1 MTLEEAI
8 AKIRPL
14 DHNAMEIAQKRWDG
28 IAKPLHSLGKLET
41 LLIQIA
47 GITGNAEVDLSRRG
61 LIAMCADNG
70 VVEEGVTQT
79 GQEVTAIVAENF
91 LKYDTSVGVMCK
103 QNHAEIFPV
112 DMGMVTDTKVRTDHK
127 IAYGT
132 QNMTKGPAMT
142 REQLKERVRRLPMQP
157 GVYMHKD
164 KTGRVIYVGKA
175 KLLRNRVANY
185 FQPPERLNAKTRQLV
200 SHIDTFDIIVTE
212 SEFEALVLENSMIKK
227 YQPKYNI
234 LLKDDKGY
242 PYIRL
247 DTTQDYPRFTVV
259 SQPAEDGAR
268 YFGPYMGR
276 KAAFSAIDT
285 ISEALH
291 LATCSRVFPRD
302 IGKDR
307 PCLNQHLG
315 RCCAPCTGKVS
326 AEEYRAL
333 ILQAAS
339 IFEGGAKQLER
350 ELTEKMNEAA
360 EELQFE
366 RAAVLRDRLRAIQKL
381 GTKQHVV
388 AGAFAELDVI
398 AFVQGQTRACV
409 CVLHYSGGTL
419 QDKEYTFFHVTESD
433 PAEVLSSFIKQ
444 YYAQRNAVA
453 KTVLLSHEIEEQ
465 DAVGEY
471 LSSIAERKVE
481 LAVPQRGERRVL
493 TRLAEKNAFE
503 EIERREKQSERRH
516 KSLELLQNV
525 TGMAA
530 LPLRLEA
537 YDISNFAGQDTVG
550 SMIVFVEG
558 QPKKSDY
565 RKFKIACAA
574 NGQDDYASMREM
586 LTRRVQRYVDGDE
599 KFAPLPN
606 AFMIDGGLGHVHVCK
621 EVLDSFGLS
630 VPCFGM
636 VKDDRHRTR
645 ALVAPD
651 GREFGISATPALFA
665 LIGRMQEE
673 VHRFAIEYNRK
684 LGGKK
689 VRGSTLDKIPG
700 VGDKRRTDLLKHF
713 GSIENIRQASEQE
726 LARILPRNAAQSVYE
741 FFHQDS

>member
-1 MTLEEAI
+1 MR
-8 AKIRPL
+8 K
-14 DHNAMEIAQKRWDG
+14 
-28 IAKPLHSLGKLET
+28 
-41 LLIQIA
+41 
-47 GITGNAEVDLSRRG
+47 
-61 LIAMCADNG
+61 
-70 VVEEGVTQT
+70 
-79 GQEVTAIVAENF
+79 
-91 LKYDTSVGVMCK
+91 
-103 QNHAEIFPV
+103 
-112 DMGMVTDTKVRTDHK
+112 
-127 IAYGT
+127 
-132 QNMTKGPAMT
+132 
-142 REQLKERVRRLPMQP
+142 LPMQP
-157 GVYMHKD
+157 GVYLHKD
-164 KTGRVIYVGKA
+164 KTGKVIYVGKA
-175 KLLRNRVANY
+175 KLLKNRVSNY
-185 FQPPERLNAKTRQLV
+185 FQAPERLNPKTRQLV
-200 SHIDTFDIIVTE
+200 SHIADFDIIVTE
-212 SEFEALVLENSMIKK
+212 TEFEALVLENSMIKK
-227 YQPKYNI
+227 YKPKYNI

-247 DTTQDYPRFTVV
+247 NMDAPYPAFSVV
-259 SQPAEDGAR
+259 SKPGHDGAR
-268 YFGPYMGR
+268 YFGPYPGR
-276 KAAFSAIDT
+276 VAARRAIDT

-291 LATCSRVFPRD
+291 LKTCSRVFPRD

-326 AEEYRAL
+326 PEEYHAL
-333 ILQAAS
+333 IGQAVAL
-339 IFEGGAKQLER
+339 FEGDAKRLEK

-366 RAAVLRDRLRAIQKL
+366 RAALLRDRLRAVQRL
-381 GTKQHVV
+381 GTRQHVV
-388 AGAFAELDVI
+388 AGAFAELDVA

-409 CVLHYSGGTL
+409 CVLHYGGGAL
-419 QDKEYTFFHVTESD
+419 QDKEYTLFHLTESD

-444 YYAQRNAVA
+444 YYAQRGAVP
-453 KTVLLSHEIEEQ
+453 KTILLSHELEEQ
-465 DAVGEY
+465 EAVAEY
-471 LSSIAERKVE
+471 LSSIAERRVE

-493 TRLAEKNAFE
+493 TRLAEKNARE

-550 SMIVFVEG
+550 SMVVFTEG

-565 RKFKIACAA
+565 RKFRIACAA

-599 KFAPLPN
+599 KFTPLPG
-606 AFMIDGGLGHVHVCK
+606 AFLIDGGLGHVRVCK
-621 EVLDSFGLS
+621 EVLDSFGLTT
-630 VPCFGM
+630 PCFGM
-636 VKDDRHRTR
+636 VKDDHHRTR

-665 LIGRMQEE
+665 LIGRIQEE

-689 VRGSTLDKIPG
+689 VRGSTLDKIEG
-700 VGDKRRTDLLKHF
+700 IGDKRRAELLRHF

-726 LARILPRNAAQSVYE
+726 LTRVLPRNAAQAVYD
-741 FFHQDS
+741 FFHKED

>member
-1 MTLEEAI
+1 M
-8 AKIRPL
+8 R
-14 DHNAMEIAQKRWDG
+14 
-28 IAKPLHSLGKLET
+28 
-41 LLIQIA
+41 
-47 GITGNAEVDLSRRG
+47 
-61 LIAMCADNG
+61 
-70 VVEEGVTQT
+70 
-79 GQEVTAIVAENF
+79 
-91 LKYDTSVGVMCK
+91 
-103 QNHAEIFPV
+103 
-112 DMGMVTDTKVRTDHK
+112 
-127 IAYGT
+127 
-132 QNMTKGPAMT
+132 
-142 REQLKERVRRLPMQP
+142 
-157 GVYMHKD
+157 
-164 KTGRVIYVGKA
+164 
-175 KLLRNRVANY
+175 
-185 FQPPERLNAKTRQLV
+185 
-200 SHIDTFDIIVTE
+200 
-212 SEFEALVLENSMIKK
+212 
-227 YQPKYNI
+227 
-234 LLKDDKGY
+234 
-242 PYIRL
+242 
-247 DTTQDYPRFTVV
+247 
-259 SQPAEDGAR
+259 
-268 YFGPYMGR
+268 
-276 KAAFSAIDT
+276 
-285 ISEALH
+285 
-291 LATCSRVFPRD
+291 
-302 IGKDR
+302 
-307 PCLNQHLG
+307 
-315 RCCAPCTGKVS
+315 
-326 AEEYRAL
+326 
-333 ILQAAS
+333 
-339 IFEGGAKQLER
+339 
-350 ELTEKMNEAA
+350 
-360 EELQFE
+360 
-366 RAAVLRDRLRAIQKL
+366 
-381 GTKQHVV
+381 
-388 AGAFAELDVI
+388 
-398 AFVQGQTRACV
+398 
-409 CVLHYSGGTL
+409 
-419 QDKEYTFFHVTESD
+419 
-433 PAEVLSSFIKQ
+433 
-444 YYAQRNAVA
+444 
-453 KTVLLSHEIEEQ
+453 
-465 DAVGEY
+465 
-471 LSSIAERKVE
+471 
-481 LAVPQRGERRVL
+481 
-493 TRLAEKNAFE
+493 KNAFE

-713 GSIENIRQASEQE
+713 GSIENIKQASEQE

-741 FFHQDS
+741 FFHNE

>member
-1 MTLEEAI
+1 
-8 AKIRPL
+8 
-14 DHNAMEIAQKRWDG
+14 
-28 IAKPLHSLGKLET
+28 
-41 LLIQIA
+41 
-47 GITGNAEVDLSRRG
+47 
-61 LIAMCADNG
+61 
-70 VVEEGVTQT
+70 
-79 GQEVTAIVAENF
+79 
-91 LKYDTSVGVMCK
+91 
-103 QNHAEIFPV
+103 
-112 DMGMVTDTKVRTDHK
+112 
-127 IAYGT
+127 
-132 QNMTKGPAMT
+132 MT

-259 SQPAEDGAR
+259 SRPAEDGAR

-315 RCCAPCTGKVS
+315 RCCAPCTGRVS

-366 RAAVLRDRLRAIQKL
+366 RAADLRDRLRAIQKL
-381 GTKQHVV
+381 GTRQHVV
-388 AGAFAELDVI
+388 AGAFAELDAI

-409 CVLHYSGGTL
+409 CVLHYGGGSL
-419 QDKEYTFFHVTESD
+419 QSKEYTLFHLTGGD
-433 PAEVLSSFIKQ
+433 PAEVLSAFVKQ
-444 YYAQRNAVA
+444 YYAQRGAA
-453 KTVLLSHEIEEQ
+453 PKTVLLSHEIE
-465 DAVGEY
+465 DADAAGEY
-471 LSSIAERKVE
+471 LSSLAGRKG
-481 LAVPQRGERRVL
+481 Q
-493 TRLAEKNAFE
+493 TRITN
-503 EIERREKQSERRH
+503 
-516 KSLELLQNV
+516 N
-525 TGMAA
+525 
-530 LPLRLEA
+530 
-537 YDISNFAGQDTVG
+537 
-550 SMIVFVEG
+550 
-558 QPKKSDY
+558 
-565 RKFKIACAA
+565 
-574 NGQDDYASMREM
+574 
-586 LTRRVQRYVDGDE
+586 
-599 KFAPLPN
+599 
-606 AFMIDGGLGHVHVCK
+606 
-621 EVLDSFGLS
+621 
-630 VPCFGM
+630 
-636 VKDDRHRTR
+636 
-645 ALVAPD
+645 
-651 GREFGISATPALFA
+651 
-665 LIGRMQEE
+665 
-673 VHRFAIEYNRK
+673 
-684 LGGKK
+684 
-689 VRGSTLDKIPG
+689 
-700 VGDKRRTDLLKHF
+700 DLLK
-713 GSIENIRQASEQE
+713 
-726 LARILPRNAAQSVYE
+726 
-741 FFHQDS
+741 

>member
-1 MTLEEAI
+1 
-8 AKIRPL
+8 
-14 DHNAMEIAQKRWDG
+14 
-28 IAKPLHSLGKLET
+28 
-41 LLIQIA
+41 
-47 GITGNAEVDLSRRG
+47 
-61 LIAMCADNG
+61 
-70 VVEEGVTQT
+70 
-79 GQEVTAIVAENF
+79 
-91 LKYDTSVGVMCK
+91 
-103 QNHAEIFPV
+103 
-112 DMGMVTDTKVRTDHK
+112 
-127 IAYGT
+127 
-132 QNMTKGPAMT
+132 MT

-164 KTGRVIYVGKA
+164 KSGTVIYVGKA

-200 SHIDTFDIIVTE
+200 SHIDTFDIIVTD
-212 SEFEALVLENSMIKK
+212 SEFEALVLENQMIKK

-242 PYIRL
+242 PFIRL
-247 DTTQDYPRFTVV
+247 DTTQDYPRFSVV

-276 KAAFSAIDT
+276 KAAHSAIDT
-285 ISEALH
+285 ISEALQ
-291 LATCSRVFPRD
+291 LATCQRSFPRD
-302 IGKDR
+302 IEKDR

-326 AEEYRAL
+326 PAEYHAL
-333 ILQAAS
+333 IMQAVS
-339 IFEGGAKQLER
+339 LLEGNAKQLVR
-350 ELTEKMNEAA
+350 DLTEKMNEAA
-360 EELQFE
+360 EGLQFE
-366 RAAVLRDRLRAIQKL
+366 RAAVLRDRLRAIKKL
-381 GTKQHVV
+381 GDRQHVV
-388 AGAFAELDVI
+388 AGSFSELDAI
-398 AFVQGQTRACV
+398 GFVQGQTRACV
-409 CVLHYSGGTL
+409 CVLHYGGGSL
-419 QDKEYTFFHVTESD
+419 QSKEYTLFHLTESD
-433 PAEVLSSFIKQ
+433 PGEVLGSFVKQ
-444 YYAQRNAVA
+444 YYAQRGAVP
-453 KTVLLSHEIEEQ
+453 KTVLLTHEIE
-465 DAVGEY
+465 DADTIGEF
-471 LSSIAERKVE
+471 LASLAGRKVE

-503 EIERREKQSERRH
+503 EIERREKQSERRF

-550 SMIVFVEG
+550 SMVVFVEG
-558 QPKKSDY
+558 QPKKSAY

-574 NGQDDYASMREM
+574 SGQDDYASMREM

-599 KFAPLPN
+599 KFAPLPS
-606 AFMIDGGLGHVHVCK
+606 AFMIDGGLGHVRICK

-636 VKDDRHRTR
+636 VKDDHHRTR

-651 GREFGISATPALFA
+651 GREFGISATPALFG
-665 LIGRMQEE
+665 LVGRLQEE

-684 LGGKK
+684 LGGKR
-689 VRGSTLDKIPG
+689 VRGSTLDRIPG
-700 VGDKRRTDLLKHF
+700 VGDKRRTELLKHF

-726 LARILPRNAAQSVYE
+726 LARILPRNTAQSVYE
-741 FFHQDS
+741 FFHENE

>member
-8 AKIRPL
+8 AKIKPL
-14 DHNAMEIAQKRWDG
+14 DHNAMEIAQKRWDS

-61 LIAMCADNG
+61 LIVMCADNG

-259 SQPAEDGAR
+259 SRPAEDGAR

-315 RCCAPCTGKVS
+315 RCCAPCTGRVS

-366 RAAVLRDRLRAIQKL
+366 RAADLRDRLRAIQKL
-381 GTKQHVV
+381 GTRQHVV
-388 AGAFAELDVI
+388 AGAFAELDAI

-409 CVLHYSGGTL
+409 CVLHYGGGSL
-419 QDKEYTFFHVTESD
+419 QSKEYTLFHLTGGD
-433 PAEVLSSFIKQ
+433 PAEVLSAFVKQ
-444 YYAQRNAVA
+444 YYAQRGAA
-453 KTVLLSHEIEEQ
+453 PKTVLLSHEIE
-465 DAVGEY
+465 DADAAGEY
-471 LSSIAERKVE
+471 LSSLAGRKAE

-493 TRLAEKNAFE
+493 TRLAEKNAYE

-516 KSLELLQNV
+516 KSLELLQSV

-565 RKFKIACAA
+565 RKFRIACAA

-586 LTRRVQRYVDGDE
+586 LTRRVQRYADGDE

-606 AFMIDGGLGHVHVCK
+606 AFMIDGGLGHVRICK

-636 VKDDRHRTR
+636 VKDDHHRTR
-645 ALVAPD
+645 ALIAPD

-665 LIGRMQEE
+665 LVGRMQEE

-684 LGGKK
+684 LGGKR
-689 VRGSTLDKIPG
+689 VRGSTLDRIPG
-700 VGDKRRTDLLKHF
+700 VGDKRRTELLKHF
-713 GSIENIRQASEQE
+713 GSVENIRHAEENE
-726 LARILPRNAAQSVYE
+726 LARIVPRNTAKEIYD
-741 FFHQDS
+741 FFHKEG